1 MKTSVA
7 LYCGLSLLLS
17 CSIANANNFYKW
29 KDARGNTQY
38 GDKPPANAN
47 AKPVELPKIT
57 VIENYGEQWKPR
69 NSKNSQTQKEVTA
82 PTTADAGYS
91 KLEFL
96 APKVDQGIRANN
108 GDVSVIVSIQPPL
121 KEGHSIV
128 FSIDGKDQE
137 KGTSRTKNFSNLD
150 RGGHTVGVK
159 IIDNEGKTLKS
170 SSVAFSVLRV

>member
-57 VIENYGEQWKPR
+57 VIENY
-69 NSKNSQTQKEVTA
+69 
-82 PTTADAGYS
+82 GYS